1 MKRRRFLQSAAGVF
15 PLMMFNPA
23 VLATDQPAGPTAIE
37 PLRAGE
43 DVTGH
48 PLRRPISTLSFK
60 VTSAQTGGRL
70 FVMEHTHLLKGGPP
84 LHVHHEQEEWFLVEE
99 GEAVFQVGDRRMVLK
114 PGDSLLGPRGVP
126 HTFSATGDAPAKVL
140 IAFTP
145 AGKMEDFFRDAQKVP
160 FDKQDGEFYRKYGL
174 EVVGPPIKV

>member
-15 PLMMFNPA
+15 PLMMLGPELSALDAPA
-23 VLATDQPAGPTAIE
+23 SGIVK
-37 PLRAGE
+37 AGE

-48 PLRRPISTLSFK
+48 SLQRPISTLSFK

-70 FVMEHTHLLKGGPP
+70 FVCEHTHLLKGGPP
-84 LHVHHEQEEWFLVEE
+84 LHVHYEQEEWFLVQD
-99 GEAVFQVGDRRMVLK
+99 GEVVIQVRDQRMLLK

-126 HTFSATGDAPAKVL
+126 HTFSATGEAPAKLL

-145 AGKMEDFFRDAQKVP
+145 AGKMENFFLEAQKVP
-160 FDKQDGEFYRKYGL
+160 FDKQDAEFYRKFGV
-174 EVVGPPIKV
+174 EIVGPPIQV